1 MGGEPTGEPTG
12 APTGEPT
19 VAPTAVPTAAPTSEP
34 TESARTVVDVPIQQ
48 SFGGLHED
56 NLNTDTAK
64 SALRIA
70 IANVTNIGLGDVEI
84 TDVSNYYEMRRRLI
98 PGDLLGVN
106 VNYTVSIVVGELVDD
121 DGVGAVDAAI
131 TSITNTVVAA
141 STPANVGD
149 ASPFMGALVS
159 AFEQVIDDD
168 TFVDTMVTIMRSA
181 TIEVPIVNTVAINVE
196 ATSSA
201 PTSRPS
207 SGPDDDD
214 EEAAAFPIVFV
225 VVPVVLIS
233 ASGFGYHMMSKSKD
247 NKYQSK
253 IAVGESLEA

>member
-34 TESARTVVDVPIQQ
+34 TEAVRTVVDIPIQQ
-48 SFGGLHED
+48 SFGGLDEGD
-56 NLNTDTAK
+56 LNTDTAK
-64 SALRIA
+64 SAMRIA
-70 IANVTNIGLGDVEI
+70 IANVTNVGLGDVEI
-84 TDVSNYYEMRRRLI
+84 THVSNYYEMRRRLI
-98 PGDLLGVN
+98 PGDHLGVK

-121 DGVGAVDAAI
+121 DGVGAADAAI
-131 TSITNTVVAA
+131 TSITNTIVAA

-201 PTSRPS
+201 PTAVPTGEPTGQPTGEPTGAPAGQPTAAPTSEPT
-207 SGPDDDD
+207 
-214 EEAAAFPIVFV
+214 EAVRTVVDIPIQ
-225 VVPVVLIS
+225 
-233 ASGFGYHMMSKSKD
+233 
-247 NKYQSK
+247 QS
-253 IAVGESLEA
+253 

>member
-1 MGGEPTGEPTG
+1 
-12 APTGEPT
+12 
-19 VAPTAVPTAAPTSEP
+19 
-34 TESARTVVDVPIQQ
+34 VDVPIQQ

-56 NLNTDTAK
+56 DLNTDTAK

-70 IANVTNIGLGDVEI
+70 IANVTNVGLGDVEI

-121 DGVGAVDAAI
+121 DGVGAADAAI
-131 TSITNTVVAA
+131 TSITDTIVAA

-149 ASPFMGALVS
+149 ASPLMGALVS
-159 AFEQVIDDD
+159 AFEQVFDDD
-168 TFVDTMVTIMRSA
+168 SAADSMITTMRSA
-181 TIEVPIVNTVAINVE
+181 TVEVPIVNTVAINVDV
-196 ATSSA
+196 TSSA

-207 SGPDDDD
+207 SQPSSRPSSRPSSQPSSRPSDGNDE

-225 VVPVVLIS
+225 VVPVILIG
-233 ASGFGYHMMSKSKD
+233 AGGFGYHMMSKNKD